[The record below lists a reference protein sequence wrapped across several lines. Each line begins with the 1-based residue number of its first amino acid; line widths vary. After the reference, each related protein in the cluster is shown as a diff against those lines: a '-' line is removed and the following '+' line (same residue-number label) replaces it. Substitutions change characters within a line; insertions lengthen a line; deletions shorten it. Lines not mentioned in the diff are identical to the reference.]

1 MTDKDKEV
9 RVTET
14 SNIMS
19 KPKADTA
26 FRIML
31 IITIVLQL
39 AVALCFCVQ
48 KQGFHYDENY
58 SYYSSNVTYGLNPPD
73 GDWLSGSS
81 ISEEF
86 HITPGRG
93 FNFPLVAQMQSFDV
107 HPPVY
112 YFLLNIICSLSSGI
126 FSKWQ
131 GLILNLIFFV
141 ICELLIIALANK
153 VGNKNRAVTWFS
165 LALFGFSPAIISG
178 ITFIRMYML
187 LTLECMTLILL
198 HMNMLSYVKDTG
210 DTYSGTNSA
219 DESNVGCDKG
229 INLSKKNSLRLHGY
243 IKYLIPIAATVYI
256 GFLTHYYFAVFAF
269 FVAAFTSLFLF
280 FRKSTRKT
288 SYIYALSVIGS
299 LVLAVLSYPSCL
311 RHIFRGYRGT
321 EAMGAFFD
329 MNNLSDRMG
338 LFVGLLDDYVLNR
351 TFYILL
357 LIILLAYV
365 QVRFMNKRVSPN
377 LCFGLSLIT
386 VVGYF
391 AIVMKTALMNYEEA
405 VRYEM
410 PIYGLLIILIV
421 VSLYGLL
428 TDTSYVA
435 EGDSRNRAI
444 PKVICGIILAIT
456 LVMQLKGLYDGK
468 VLFLYPEEKKEIEFA
483 TEHKDDDII
492 YVYDNNNKWKMW
504 DNAHELEQYNR
515 IYCIDM
521 NHEGGIDNRELL
533 ESGHAYAYVMRY
545 DAGEKLINKFIEDN
559 PNINTAV
566 LIEERGFADIYE
578 LR

>member
-1 MTDKDKEV
+1 MTKDINKISV
-9 RVTET
+9 N
-14 SNIMS
+14 SNIES
-19 KPKADTA
+19 KNKADTA
-26 FRIML
+26 FKILL

-58 SYYSSNVTYGLNPPD
+58 SYYSTNVTYGLNPPD
-73 GDWLSGSS
+73 GDWLSGSV
-81 ISEEF
+81 ISKEF
-86 HITPGRG
+86 YITPGTG
-93 FNFPLVAQMQSFDV
+93 FNFPLVAKMQSFDV

-112 YFLLNIICSLSSGI
+112 YFLLNIVCSLSSGI

-141 ICELLIIALANK
+141 ICELLIIALANRI
-153 VGNKNRAVTWFS
+153 GKNTKLITWFS

-187 LTLECMTLILL
+187 LTAECMALILI
-198 HMNMLSYVKDTG
+198 HMNMLSYVKGSG
-210 DTYSGTNSA
+210 DAGEGTISA
-219 DESNVGCDKG
+219 NESNVRSDKG
-229 INLSKKNSLRLHGY
+229 VTLSRADSFRLSGC
-243 IKYLIPIAATVYI
+243 IKYLIPIAVTVYI

-280 FRKSTRKT
+280 FRRSTRKT
-288 SYIYALSVIGS
+288 SYVYALSVIGS
-299 LVLAVLSYPSCL
+299 LVLAVLSYPSSL

-338 LFVGLLDDYVLNR
+338 LFVGLLDDYVLNH

-410 PIYGLLIILIV
+410 PIYGLLIVLIV

-428 TDTSYVA
+428 TDTSYVS
-435 EGDSRNRAI
+435 EDNSRNRAI

-456 LVMQLKGLYDGK
+456 LVMQFKGLYDGK
-468 VLFLYPEEKKEIEFA
+468 VLFLYPEEKSEKEFA
-483 TEHKDDDII
+483 TEHKDDVII

-515 IYCIDM
+515 IYCIEM
-521 NHEGGIDNRELL
+521 NHERGIDNRELL

>member
-1 MTDKDKEV
+1 MTDKAINVREKEN
-9 RVTET
+9 

-26 FRIML
+26 FKIML

-39 AVALCFCVQ
+39 AVALCFCMQ

-73 GDWLSGSS
+73 GDWLSGST
-81 ISEEF
+81 IAEEF
-86 HITPGRG
+86 CITPGMG

-141 ICELLIIALANK
+141 ISELLIIAIANK
-153 VGNKNRAVTWFS
+153 VGNNNKAITWFS

-187 LTLECMTLILL
+187 LTSECMALILI
-198 HMNMLSYVKDTG
+198 HMNMLTD
-210 DTYSGTNSA
+210 
-219 DESNVGCDKG
+219 
-229 INLSKKNSLRLHGY
+229 IKNSSSLSRFV
-243 IKYLIPIAATVYI
+243 KYLIQIAVTVYI

-269 FVAAFTSLFLF
+269 FVAAFTTLYLF
-280 FRKSTRKT
+280 FSKNTRKT
-288 SYIYALSVIGS
+288 SYIYAITVIAGLLS
-299 LVLAVLSYPSCL
+299 AVLSYPASL

-338 LFVGLLDDYVLNR
+338 LFVGLIDDYVLNR

-377 LCFGLSLIT
+377 LCFGLSFIT
-386 VVGYF
+386 AVGYF

-421 VSLYGLL
+421 VSLYSLI
-428 TDTSYVA
+428 TNTSPVT
-435 EGDSRNRAI
+435 EGDSRGGQVQRLLFG
-444 PKVICGIILAIT
+444 VILAIT
-456 LVMQLKGLYDGK
+456 LVMQFKGLYDGK
-468 VLFLYPEEKKEIEFA
+468 VLFLYPEEKNEKEFA
-483 TEHKDDDII
+483 TEHKDDVII
-492 YVYDNNNKWKMW
+492 YVYDNDNKWKMW

-515 IYCIDM
+515 IYCIEM

-533 ESGHAYAYVMRY
+533 EAKHAYAYVMRY
-545 DAGEKLINKFIEDN
+545 DAGKQLIHRFITDN
-559 PNINTAV
+559 PNLHTAV

>member
-1 MTDKDKEV
+1 MTDKAINVREKEN
-9 RVTET
+9 

-26 FRIML
+26 FKIML

-39 AVALCFCVQ
+39 AVALCFCMQ

-73 GDWLSGSS
+73 GDWLSGST
-81 ISEEF
+81 IAEEF
-86 HITPGRG
+86 CITPGKG

-141 ICELLIIALANK
+141 ISELLIIAIANK
-153 VGNKNRAVTWFS
+153 VGNKNKAITWFS

-187 LTLECMTLILL
+187 LTSECMALILI
-198 HMNMLSYVKDTG
+198 HMNMLTD
-210 DTYSGTNSA
+210 
-219 DESNVGCDKG
+219 
-229 INLSKKNSLRLHGY
+229 IKNSSSLSRFV
-243 IKYLIPIAATVYI
+243 KYLIQIAVTVYI

-269 FVAAFTSLFLF
+269 FVAAFTTLYLF
-280 FRKSTRKT
+280 FSKNTRKT
-288 SYIYALSVIGS
+288 SYIYAITVIAGLLS
-299 LVLAVLSYPSCL
+299 AVLSYPASL

-338 LFVGLLDDYVLNR
+338 LFVGLIDDYVLNR

-377 LCFGLSLIT
+377 LCFGLSFIT
-386 VVGYF
+386 AVGYF

-421 VSLYGLL
+421 VSLYSLITNTSPVTEGNSRGGQVQRLLFGL
-428 TDTSYVA
+428 
-435 EGDSRNRAI
+435 
-444 PKVICGIILAIT
+444 ILAIT
-456 LVMQLKGLYDGK
+456 LVMQIKGLYDGK
-468 VLFLYPEEKKEIEFA
+468 VLFLYPEEKNEKEFA
-483 TEHKDDDII
+483 TEHKDDVII
-492 YVYDNNNKWKMW
+492 YVYDNDNKWKMW

-515 IYCIDM
+515 IYCIEM

-533 ESGHAYAYVMRY
+533 EAKHAYAYVMRY
-545 DAGEKLINKFIEDN
+545 DAGKQLIHRFITDN
-559 PNINTAV
+559 PNLHTAV

>member
-1 MTDKDKEV
+1 MTDKAINVREKEN
-9 RVTET
+9 

-19 KPKADTA
+19 KPKADTV
-26 FRIML
+26 FKIML

-39 AVALCFCVQ
+39 AVALCFCMQ

-73 GDWLSGSS
+73 GDWLSGST
-81 ISEEF
+81 IAEEF
-86 HITPGRG
+86 CITPGMG

-141 ICELLIIALANK
+141 ISELLIIAIANK
-153 VGNKNRAVTWFS
+153 VGNKNKAITWFS

-187 LTLECMTLILL
+187 LTSECMALILL
-198 HMNMLSYVKDTG
+198 HMNMLTDIKNRS
-210 DTYSGTNSA
+210 S
-219 DESNVGCDKG
+219 
-229 INLSKKNSLRLHGY
+229 LSRFV
-243 IKYLIPIAATVYI
+243 KYLIQIAVTVYI

-269 FVAAFTSLFLF
+269 FVAAFTTLYLF
-280 FRKSTRKT
+280 FSKNTRKA
-288 SYIYALSVIGS
+288 SYIYAITVIAGLLS
-299 LVLAVLSYPSCL
+299 AVLSYPASL

-338 LFVGLLDDYVLNR
+338 LFVGLIDDYVLNR

-365 QVRFMNKRVSPN
+365 QARFMNKRVSPN
-377 LCFGLSLIT
+377 LCFGLSFIT
-386 VVGYF
+386 AVGYF

-421 VSLYGLL
+421 VSLYSLI
-428 TDTSYVA
+428 TNTSPVP
-435 EGDSRNRAI
+435 EGDSRGGQVQRLLFG
-444 PKVICGIILAIT
+444 VILAIT
-456 LVMQLKGLYDGK
+456 LVMQVKGLYDGK
-468 VLFLYPEEKKEIEFA
+468 VLFLYPEEKNEKEFA
-483 TEHKDDDII
+483 TEHKDDVII
-492 YVYDNNNKWKMW
+492 YVYDNDNKWKMW

-515 IYCIDM
+515 IYCIEM

-533 ESGHAYAYVMRY
+533 EAKHAYAYVMRY
-545 DAGEKLINKFIEDN
+545 DAGKQLIHRFITDN
-559 PNINTAV
+559 PNLHTAV

>member
-1 MTDKDKEV
+1 MTDKAINVKEK
-9 RVTET
+9 EN

-26 FRIML
+26 FKIML

-39 AVALCFCVQ
+39 AVALCFCMQ

-73 GDWLSGSS
+73 GDWLSGST
-81 ISEEF
+81 IAEEF
-86 HITPGRG
+86 CITPGMG

-141 ICELLIIALANK
+141 ISELLIIAIADK
-153 VGNKNRAVTWFS
+153 VGNKNKAITWFS

-187 LTLECMTLILL
+187 LTSECMALILL
-198 HMNMLSYVKDTG
+198 HMNMLTD
-210 DTYSGTNSA
+210 
-219 DESNVGCDKG
+219 
-229 INLSKKNSLRLHGY
+229 IKNSGSLSRFV
-243 IKYLIPIAATVYI
+243 KYLIQIAVTVYI

-269 FVAAFTSLFLF
+269 FVAAFTTLYLF
-280 FRKSTRKT
+280 FSKSTRKI
-288 SYIYALSVIGS
+288 SYIYAITVIAGLLS
-299 LVLAVLSYPSCL
+299 AVLSYPASL

-338 LFVGLLDDYVLNR
+338 LFVGLIDDYVLNR

-377 LCFGLSLIT
+377 LCFGLSFIT
-386 VVGYF
+386 AVGYF

-421 VSLYGLL
+421 VSLYSLITNTSPVTEGNSRGGQVRRLL
-428 TDTSYVA
+428 FGV
-435 EGDSRNRAI
+435 
-444 PKVICGIILAIT
+444 ILAIT
-456 LVMQLKGLYDGK
+456 LVMQVKGLYDGK
-468 VLFLYPEEKKEIEFA
+468 VLFLYPEEKNEKEFA
-483 TEHKDDDII
+483 TEHKDDVII
-492 YVYDNNNKWKMW
+492 YVYDNDNKWKMW

-515 IYCIDM
+515 IYCIEM

-533 ESGHAYAYVMRY
+533 EAKHAYAYVMRY
-545 DAGEKLINKFIEDN
+545 DAGKQLIHRFITDN
-559 PNINTAV
+559 PNLHTAV

>member
-1 MTDKDKEV
+1 MTDKAINVREKEN
-9 RVTET
+9 

-26 FRIML
+26 FKIML

-39 AVALCFCVQ
+39 AVALCFCMQ

-73 GDWLSGSS
+73 GDWLSGST
-81 ISEEF
+81 IAEEF
-86 HITPGRG
+86 CITPGKG

-141 ICELLIIALANK
+141 ISELLIIAIANK
-153 VGNKNRAVTWFS
+153 VGNKNKAITWFS

-187 LTLECMTLILL
+187 LTSECMALILL
-198 HMNMLSYVKDTG
+198 HMNMLTD
-210 DTYSGTNSA
+210 
-219 DESNVGCDKG
+219 
-229 INLSKKNSLRLHGY
+229 IKNSSSLSRFV
-243 IKYLIPIAATVYI
+243 KYLIQIAVTVYI

-269 FVAAFTSLFLF
+269 FVAAFTTLYLF
-280 FRKSTRKT
+280 FSKNTRKT
-288 SYIYALSVIGS
+288 SYIYAITVIAGLLS
-299 LVLAVLSYPSCL
+299 AVLSYPASL

-338 LFVGLLDDYVLNR
+338 LFVGLIDDYVLNR

-377 LCFGLSLIT
+377 LCFGLSFIT
-386 VVGYF
+386 AVGYF

-421 VSLYGLL
+421 VSLYSLI
-428 TDTSYVA
+428 TNTSPVT
-435 EGDSRNRAI
+435 EGDSRGGQVQRLL
-444 PKVICGIILAIT
+444 VGVILAIT
-456 LVMQLKGLYDGK
+456 LVMQVKGLYDGK
-468 VLFLYPEEKKEIEFA
+468 VLFLYPEEKNEKEFA
-483 TEHKDDDII
+483 TEHKDDVII
-492 YVYDNNNKWKMW
+492 YVYDNDNKWKMW

-515 IYCIDM
+515 IYCIEM

-533 ESGHAYAYVMRY
+533 EAKHAYAYVMRY
-545 DAGEKLINKFIEDN
+545 DAGKQLIHRFITDN
-559 PNINTAV
+559 PNLHTAV

>member
-1 MTDKDKEV
+1 MTDKAINVREKEN
-9 RVTET
+9 

-26 FRIML
+26 FIIML

-39 AVALCFCVQ
+39 AVALCFCMQ

-73 GDWLSGSS
+73 GDWLSGST
-81 ISEEF
+81 IAEEF
-86 HITPGRG
+86 CITPGMG

-141 ICELLIIALANK
+141 ISELLIIAIANK
-153 VGNKNRAVTWFS
+153 VGNNNKAITWFS

-187 LTLECMTLILL
+187 LTTECMALILL
-198 HMNMLSYVKDTG
+198 HMNMLTD
-210 DTYSGTNSA
+210 
-219 DESNVGCDKG
+219 
-229 INLSKKNSLRLHGY
+229 IKNSSSLSRFA
-243 IKYLIPIAATVYI
+243 KYLVQIAVTVYI

-269 FVAAFTSLFLF
+269 FVAAFTTLYLF
-280 FRKSTRKT
+280 FSKNTRKT
-288 SYIYALSVIGS
+288 SYIYAITVIAGLLS
-299 LVLAVLSYPSCL
+299 AVLSYPASL

-338 LFVGLLDDYVLNR
+338 LFVGLIDDYVLNR

-377 LCFGLSLIT
+377 LCFGLSFIT
-386 VVGYF
+386 AVGYF

-421 VSLYGLL
+421 VSLYSLI
-428 TDTSYVA
+428 TNTSPVT
-435 EGDSRNRAI
+435 EGDSRGGQVQRLL
-444 PKVICGIILAIT
+444 VGVILAIT
-456 LVMQLKGLYDGK
+456 LVMQIKGLYDGK
-468 VLFLYPEEKKEIEFA
+468 VLFLYPEEKNEKEFA
-483 TEHKDDDII
+483 TEHKDDVII
-492 YVYDNNNKWKMW
+492 YVYDNDNKWKMW

-515 IYCIDM
+515 IYCIEM
-521 NHEGGIDNRELL
+521 NNEGGIDNRELL
-533 ESGHAYAYVMRY
+533 EAKHAYAYVMRY
-545 DAGEKLINKFIEDN
+545 DAGKQLIHRFITDN
-559 PNINTAV
+559 PNLHTAV

>member
-1 MTDKDKEV
+1 MTDKAINVREKEN
-9 RVTET
+9 

-26 FRIML
+26 FKIML

-39 AVALCFCVQ
+39 AVALCFCMQ

-73 GDWLSGSS
+73 GDWLSGST
-81 ISEEF
+81 IAEEF
-86 HITPGRG
+86 CITPGKG
-93 FNFPLVAQMQSFDV
+93 FNFPLVAKMQSFDV

-141 ICELLIIALANK
+141 ISELLIIAIANK
-153 VGNKNRAVTWFS
+153 VGNNNKAITWFS

-187 LTLECMTLILL
+187 LTSECMALILL
-198 HMNMLSYVKDTG
+198 HMNMLTD
-210 DTYSGTNSA
+210 
-219 DESNVGCDKG
+219 
-229 INLSKKNSLRLHGY
+229 IKNSSSLSRFV
-243 IKYLIPIAATVYI
+243 KYFIQIAVTVYI

-269 FVAAFTSLFLF
+269 FVAAFTTLYLF
-280 FRKSTRKT
+280 FSKSTRKT
-288 SYIYALSVIGS
+288 SYIYAITVIAGLLS
-299 LVLAVLSYPSCL
+299 AVLSYPASL

-338 LFVGLLDDYVLNR
+338 LFVGLIDDYVLNR

-377 LCFGLSLIT
+377 LCFGLSFIT
-386 VVGYF
+386 AVGYF

-421 VSLYGLL
+421 VSLYSLI
-428 TDTSYVA
+428 TNTSPVT
-435 EGDSRNRAI
+435 EGDSRGGQVQRLL
-444 PKVICGIILAIT
+444 CGVILAIT
-456 LVMQLKGLYDGK
+456 LVMQVKGLYDGK
-468 VLFLYPEEKKEIEFA
+468 VLFLYPEEKSEKEFA
-483 TEHKDDDII
+483 TEHKDDVII
-492 YVYDNNNKWKMW
+492 YVYDNDNKWKMW

-515 IYCIDM
+515 IYCIEM

-533 ESGHAYAYVMRY
+533 EAKHAYAYVMRY
-545 DAGEKLINKFIEDN
+545 DAGKQLIHRFITDN
-559 PNINTAV
+559 PNLHTAV

>member
-1 MTDKDKEV
+1 MTDKAINVREKEN
-9 RVTET
+9 

-26 FRIML
+26 FKIML

-39 AVALCFCVQ
+39 AVALCFCMQ

-73 GDWLSGSS
+73 GDWLSGST
-81 ISEEF
+81 ITEEF
-86 HITPGRG
+86 CITPGMG

-141 ICELLIIALANK
+141 ISELLIIAIANK
-153 VGNKNRAVTWFS
+153 VGNKNKAITWFS

-187 LTLECMTLILL
+187 LTSECMALILL
-198 HMNMLSYVKDTG
+198 HMNMLTD
-210 DTYSGTNSA
+210 
-219 DESNVGCDKG
+219 
-229 INLSKKNSLRLHGY
+229 IKNSGSLSRFA
-243 IKYLIPIAATVYI
+243 KYLIQIAVTVYI

-269 FVAAFTSLFLF
+269 FVAAFTTLYLF
-280 FRKSTRKT
+280 FSKNTRKT
-288 SYIYALSVIGS
+288 SYIYAITVIAGLLS
-299 LVLAVLSYPSCL
+299 AVLSYPASL

-338 LFVGLLDDYVLNR
+338 LFVGLIDDYVLNR

-377 LCFGLSLIT
+377 LCFGLSFIT
-386 VVGYF
+386 AVGYF

-421 VSLYGLL
+421 VSLYNLI
-428 TDTSYVA
+428 TNTSPVT
-435 EGDSRNRAI
+435 EGDSRGGQVQRLLFG
-444 PKVICGIILAIT
+444 VILAIT
-456 LVMQLKGLYDGK
+456 LVMQVKGLYDGK
-468 VLFLYPEEKKEIEFA
+468 VLFLYPEEKSEKEFA
-483 TEHKDDDII
+483 TEHKDDVII
-492 YVYDNNNKWKMW
+492 YVYDNDNKWKMW

-515 IYCIDM
+515 IYCIEM

-533 ESGHAYAYVMRY
+533 EAKHAYAYVMRY
-545 DAGEKLINKFIEDN
+545 DAGKQLIHRFITDN
-559 PNINTAV
+559 PNLHTAV

>member
-1 MTDKDKEV
+1 MTKTINVREKEN
-9 RVTET
+9 

-26 FRIML
+26 FKIML

-39 AVALCFCVQ
+39 AVALCFCMQ

-73 GDWLSGSS
+73 GDWLSGST
-81 ISEEF
+81 ITEEF
-86 HITPGRG
+86 CITPGMG

-141 ICELLIIALANK
+141 ISELLIIAIANK
-153 VGNKNRAVTWFS
+153 VGNKNKAITWFS

-187 LTLECMTLILL
+187 LTSECMALILL
-198 HMNMLSYVKDTG
+198 HMNMLTD
-210 DTYSGTNSA
+210 
-219 DESNVGCDKG
+219 
-229 INLSKKNSLRLHGY
+229 IKNSSSLSRFV
-243 IKYLIPIAATVYI
+243 KYLIQIAVTVYI

-269 FVAAFTSLFLF
+269 FVAAFTTLYLF
-280 FRKSTRKT
+280 FSKNTRKT
-288 SYIYALSVIGS
+288 SYIYAITVIAGLLS
-299 LVLAVLSYPSCL
+299 AVLSYPASL

-338 LFVGLLDDYVLNR
+338 LFVGLIDDYVLNR

-377 LCFGLSLIT
+377 LCFGLSFIT
-386 VVGYF
+386 AVGYF

-421 VSLYGLL
+421 VSLYSLIIN
-428 TDTSYVA
+428 TSPVT
-435 EGDSRNRAI
+435 EGDSRGGQVRRLLFG
-444 PKVICGIILAIT
+444 VILAIT
-456 LVMQLKGLYDGK
+456 LVMQIKGLYDGK
-468 VLFLYPEEKKEIEFA
+468 VLFLYPEEKNEKEFA
-483 TEHKDDDII
+483 TEHKDDVII
-492 YVYDNNNKWKMW
+492 YVYDNDNKWKMW

-515 IYCIDM
+515 IYCIEM

-533 ESGHAYAYVMRY
+533 EAKHAYAYVMRY
-545 DAGEKLINKFIEDN
+545 DAGKQLIHRFITDN
-559 PNINTAV
+559 PNLHTAV

>member
-1 MTDKDKEV
+1 MTDKAINVKEK
-9 RVTET
+9 EN

-26 FRIML
+26 FKIML

-39 AVALCFCVQ
+39 AVALCFCMQ

-73 GDWLSGSS
+73 GDWLSGST
-81 ISEEF
+81 IAEEF
-86 HITPGRG
+86 CITPGMG

-131 GLILNLIFFV
+131 GLSLNLIFFV
-141 ICELLIIALANK
+141 ISEHLIIAIANK
-153 VGNKNRAVTWFS
+153 VGNKNKAITWFS

-187 LTLECMTLILL
+187 LTSECMALILL
-198 HMNMLSYVKDTG
+198 HMNMLTD
-210 DTYSGTNSA
+210 
-219 DESNVGCDKG
+219 
-229 INLSKKNSLRLHGY
+229 IKNSSSLSRFV
-243 IKYLIPIAATVYI
+243 KYLIQIAVTVYI

-269 FVAAFTSLFLF
+269 FVAAFTTLYLF
-280 FRKSTRKT
+280 FSKNTRKT
-288 SYIYALSVIGS
+288 SYIYAITVIAGLLS
-299 LVLAVLSYPSCL
+299 AVLSYPASL

-338 LFVGLLDDYVLNR
+338 LFVGLIDDYVLNR

-365 QVRFMNKRVSPN
+365 QARFMNKRVSPN
-377 LCFGLSLIT
+377 LCFGLSFIT
-386 VVGYF
+386 AVGYF

-421 VSLYGLL
+421 VSLYSLIINPSPV
-428 TDTSYVA
+428 T
-435 EGDSRNRAI
+435 EGDSRGGQFQRLL
-444 PKVICGIILAIT
+444 VGVILAIT
-456 LVMQLKGLYDGK
+456 LVMQFKGLYDGK
-468 VLFLYPEEKKEIEFA
+468 VLFLYPEEKSEKEFA
-483 TEHKDDDII
+483 TEHKDDVII
-492 YVYDNNNKWKMW
+492 YVYDNDNKWKMW

-515 IYCIDM
+515 IYCIEM

-533 ESGHAYAYVMRY
+533 EAKHAYAYVMRY
-545 DAGEKLINKFIEDN
+545 DAGKQLIHRFITDN
-559 PNINTAV
+559 PNLHTAV

>member
-1 MTDKDKEV
+1 MTDKAINVREKEN
-9 RVTET
+9 

-26 FRIML
+26 FKIML

-39 AVALCFCVQ
+39 AVALCFCMQ

-73 GDWLSGSS
+73 GDWLSGST
-81 ISEEF
+81 IAEEF
-86 HITPGRG
+86 CITPGMG

-131 GLILNLIFFV
+131 GLSLNLIFFV
-141 ICELLIIALANK
+141 ISELLIIAIANK
-153 VGNKNRAVTWFS
+153 VGNKNKAITWFS

-187 LTLECMTLILL
+187 LTSECMALILL
-198 HMNMLSYVKDTG
+198 HMNMLTD
-210 DTYSGTNSA
+210 
-219 DESNVGCDKG
+219 
-229 INLSKKNSLRLHGY
+229 IKNRSSLYRFV
-243 IKYLIPIAATVYI
+243 KYLIQIAVTVYI

-269 FVAAFTSLFLF
+269 FVAAFTTLYLF
-280 FRKSTRKT
+280 FSKNTRKT
-288 SYIYALSVIGS
+288 SYIYAITVIAGLLS
-299 LVLAVLSYPSCL
+299 AVLSYPASL

-338 LFVGLLDDYVLNR
+338 LFVGLIDDYVLNR

-377 LCFGLSLIT
+377 LCFGLSFIT
-386 VVGYF
+386 AVGYF

-421 VSLYGLL
+421 VSLYSLI
-428 TDTSYVA
+428 TNTSPVT
-435 EGDSRNRAI
+435 EGDSRGGQVQRLLFG
-444 PKVICGIILAIT
+444 VILAIT
-456 LVMQLKGLYDGK
+456 LVMQVKGLYDGK
-468 VLFLYPEEKKEIEFA
+468 VLFLYPEEKNEKEFA
-483 TEHKDDDII
+483 TEHKDDVII
-492 YVYDNNNKWKMW
+492 YVYDNDNKWKMW

-515 IYCIDM
+515 IYCIEM

-533 ESGHAYAYVMRY
+533 EAKHAYAYVMRY
-545 DAGEKLINKFIEDN
+545 DAGKQLIHRFITDN
-559 PNINTAV
+559 PNLHTAV

>member
-1 MTDKDKEV
+1 MTDKAINVREKEN
-9 RVTET
+9 

-26 FRIML
+26 FKIML

-39 AVALCFCVQ
+39 AVALCFCMQ

-73 GDWLSGSS
+73 GDWLSGST
-81 ISEEF
+81 IAEEF
-86 HITPGRG
+86 CITPGMG

-141 ICELLIIALANK
+141 ISELLIIAIANK
-153 VGNKNRAVTWFS
+153 VGNKNKAITWFS

-187 LTLECMTLILL
+187 LTSECMALILL
-198 HMNMLSYVKDTG
+198 HMNMLTD
-210 DTYSGTNSA
+210 
-219 DESNVGCDKG
+219 
-229 INLSKKNSLRLHGY
+229 IKNSSSLSRFV
-243 IKYLIPIAATVYI
+243 KYLIQIAVTVYI

-269 FVAAFTSLFLF
+269 FVAAFTTLYLF
-280 FRKSTRKT
+280 FSKNTRKT
-288 SYIYALSVIGS
+288 SYIYAITVIAGLLS
-299 LVLAVLSYPSCL
+299 AVLSYPASL

-338 LFVGLLDDYVLNR
+338 LFVGLIDDYVLNR

-377 LCFGLSLIT
+377 LCFGLSFIT
-386 VVGYF
+386 AVGYF

-421 VSLYGLL
+421 VSLYSLI
-428 TDTSYVA
+428 TNTSPA
-435 EGDSRNRAI
+435 TEGDSRGGQVQRLLFG
-444 PKVICGIILAIT
+444 VILAIT
-456 LVMQLKGLYDGK
+456 LVMQVKGLYDGK
-468 VLFLYPEEKKEIEFA
+468 VLFLYPEEKNEKEFA
-483 TEHKDDDII
+483 TEHKDDVII
-492 YVYDNNNKWKMW
+492 YVYDNDNKWKMW

-515 IYCIDM
+515 IYCIEM

-533 ESGHAYAYVMRY
+533 EAKHAYAYVMRY
-545 DAGEKLINKFIEDN
+545 DAGKQLIHRFITDN
-559 PNINTAV
+559 PNLHTAV

>member
-1 MTDKDKEV
+1 MTKAINVREKEN
-9 RVTET
+9 

-26 FRIML
+26 FKIML

-39 AVALCFCVQ
+39 AVALCFCMQ

-73 GDWLSGSS
+73 GDWLSGST
-81 ISEEF
+81 IAEEF
-86 HITPGRG
+86 CITPGMG

-141 ICELLIIALANK
+141 ISELLIIAIANK
-153 VGNKNRAVTWFS
+153 VGNKNKAITWFS

-187 LTLECMTLILL
+187 LTSECMALILL
-198 HMNMLSYVKDTG
+198 HMNMLTDIKNRS
-210 DTYSGTNSA
+210 S
-219 DESNVGCDKG
+219 
-229 INLSKKNSLRLHGY
+229 LSRFV
-243 IKYLIPIAATVYI
+243 KYLIQIAVTVYI

-269 FVAAFTSLFLF
+269 FVAAFTTLYLF
-280 FRKSTRKT
+280 FSKNTRKT
-288 SYIYALSVIGS
+288 SYIYAITVIGS
-299 LVLAVLSYPSCL
+299 LLSAVLSYPASL

-338 LFVGLLDDYVLNR
+338 LFVGLIDDYVLNR

-377 LCFGLSLIT
+377 LCFGLSFIT
-386 VVGYF
+386 AVGYF

-421 VSLYGLL
+421 VSLYSLIINTSPVTEGNSRGGQVQRLL
-428 TDTSYVA
+428 FGV
-435 EGDSRNRAI
+435 
-444 PKVICGIILAIT
+444 ILAIT
-456 LVMQLKGLYDGK
+456 LVMQVKGLYDGK
-468 VLFLYPEEKKEIEFA
+468 VLFLYPEEKSEKEFA
-483 TEHKDDDII
+483 TEHKDDVII
-492 YVYDNNNKWKMW
+492 YVYDNDNKWKMW

-515 IYCIDM
+515 IYCIEM

-533 ESGHAYAYVMRY
+533 EAKHAYAYVMRY
-545 DAGEKLINKFIEDN
+545 DAGKQLIHRFITDN
-559 PNINTAV
+559 PNLHTAV

>member
-1 MTDKDKEV
+1 MTDKAINVREKEN
-9 RVTET
+9 

-26 FRIML
+26 FIIML

-39 AVALCFCVQ
+39 AVALCFCMQ

-73 GDWLSGSS
+73 GDWLSGST
-81 ISEEF
+81 IAEEF
-86 HITPGRG
+86 CITPGMG

-141 ICELLIIALANK
+141 ISELLIIAIANK
-153 VGNKNRAVTWFS
+153 VGNNNKAITWFS

-187 LTLECMTLILL
+187 LTSECMALILL
-198 HMNMLSYVKDTG
+198 HMNMLTD
-210 DTYSGTNSA
+210 
-219 DESNVGCDKG
+219 
-229 INLSKKNSLRLHGY
+229 IKNSSSLSRFV
-243 IKYLIPIAATVYI
+243 KYLIQIAVTVYI

-269 FVAAFTSLFLF
+269 FVAAFTTLYLF
-280 FRKSTRKT
+280 FSKSTRKT
-288 SYIYALSVIGS
+288 SYIYAITVIAGLLS
-299 LVLAVLSYPSCL
+299 AVLSYPASL

-338 LFVGLLDDYVLNR
+338 LFVGLIDDYVLNR

-377 LCFGLSLIT
+377 LCFGLSFIT
-386 VVGYF
+386 AVGYF

-421 VSLYGLL
+421 VSLYSLI
-428 TDTSYVA
+428 TNTSPVT
-435 EGDSRNRAI
+435 EGDSRGGQVQRLL
-444 PKVICGIILAIT
+444 CGVILAIT
-456 LVMQLKGLYDGK
+456 LVMQVKGLYDGK
-468 VLFLYPEEKKEIEFA
+468 VLFLYPEEKSEKEFA
-483 TEHKDDDII
+483 TEHKDDVII
-492 YVYDNNNKWKMW
+492 YVYDNDNKWKMW

-515 IYCIDM
+515 IYCIEM

-533 ESGHAYAYVMRY
+533 EAKHAYAYVMRY
-545 DAGEKLINKFIEDN
+545 DAGKQLIHRFITDN
-559 PNINTAV
+559 PNLHTAV

>member
-1 MTDKDKEV
+1 MTDKAINVREKEN
-9 RVTET
+9 

-26 FRIML
+26 FKIML

-39 AVALCFCVQ
+39 AVALCFCMQ

-73 GDWLSGSS
+73 GDWLSGST
-81 ISEEF
+81 IAEEF
-86 HITPGRG
+86 CITPGMG

-141 ICELLIIALANK
+141 ISELLIIAIANK
-153 VGNKNRAVTWFS
+153 VGNKNKAITWFS

-187 LTLECMTLILL
+187 LTSECMALILL
-198 HMNMLSYVKDTG
+198 HMNMLTD
-210 DTYSGTNSA
+210 
-219 DESNVGCDKG
+219 
-229 INLSKKNSLRLHGY
+229 IKNSSSLSRFV
-243 IKYLIPIAATVYI
+243 KYLIQIAVTVYI

-269 FVAAFTSLFLF
+269 FVAAFTTLYLF
-280 FRKSTRKT
+280 FSKNTRKT
-288 SYIYALSVIGS
+288 SYIYAITVIAGLLS
-299 LVLAVLSYPSCL
+299 AVLSYPASL

-338 LFVGLLDDYVLNR
+338 LFVGLIDDYVLNR

-365 QVRFMNKRVSPN
+365 QARFMNKRVSPN
-377 LCFGLSLIT
+377 LCFGLSFIT
-386 VVGYF
+386 AVGYF

-421 VSLYGLL
+421 VSLYSLI
-428 TDTSYVA
+428 TNTSPVT
-435 EGDSRNRAI
+435 EGDSRGGQVQRLL
-444 PKVICGIILAIT
+444 VGVILAIT
-456 LVMQLKGLYDGK
+456 LVMQVKGLYDGK
-468 VLFLYPEEKKEIEFA
+468 VLFLYPEEKNEKEFA
-483 TEHKDDDII
+483 TEHKDDVII
-492 YVYDNNNKWKMW
+492 YVYDNDNKWKMW

-515 IYCIDM
+515 IYCIEM

-533 ESGHAYAYVMRY
+533 EAKHAYAYVMRY
-545 DAGEKLINKFIEDN
+545 DAGKQLIHRFITDN
-559 PNINTAV
+559 PNLHTAV

>member
-1 MTDKDKEV
+1 MTDKAINVKEK
-9 RVTET
+9 EN

-26 FRIML
+26 FKIML

-39 AVALCFCVQ
+39 AVALCFCMQ

-73 GDWLSGSS
+73 GDWLSGST
-81 ISEEF
+81 IAEEF
-86 HITPGRG
+86 CITPGKG

-141 ICELLIIALANK
+141 TSELLIIAIANK
-153 VGNKNRAVTWFS
+153 VGNKNKAITWFS

-187 LTLECMTLILL
+187 LTSECMALILL
-198 HMNMLSYVKDTG
+198 HMNMLTD
-210 DTYSGTNSA
+210 
-219 DESNVGCDKG
+219 
-229 INLSKKNSLRLHGY
+229 IKNSSSLSRFV
-243 IKYLIPIAATVYI
+243 KYLIQIAVTVYI

-269 FVAAFTSLFLF
+269 FVAAFTTLYLF
-280 FRKSTRKT
+280 FSKNTRKT
-288 SYIYALSVIGS
+288 SYIYAITVIGS
-299 LVLAVLSYPSCL
+299 LLSAVLSYPASL

-338 LFVGLLDDYVLNR
+338 LFVGLIDDYVLNR

-377 LCFGLSLIT
+377 LCFGLSFIT
-386 VVGYF
+386 AVGYF

-421 VSLYGLL
+421 VSLYSLIINTSPVTEGNSRGGQVQRLL
-428 TDTSYVA
+428 FGV
-435 EGDSRNRAI
+435 
-444 PKVICGIILAIT
+444 ILAIT

-468 VLFLYPEEKKEIEFA
+468 VLFLYPEEKNEKEFA
-483 TEHKDDDII
+483 TEHKDDVII
-492 YVYDNNNKWKMW
+492 YVYDNDNKWKMW

-515 IYCIDM
+515 IYCIEM

-533 ESGHAYAYVMRY
+533 EAKHAYAYVMRY
-545 DAGEKLINKFIEDN
+545 DAGKQLIHRFITDN
-559 PNINTAV
+559 PNLHTAV

>member
-1 MTDKDKEV
+1 MTDKAINVREKEN
-9 RVTET
+9 

-26 FRIML
+26 FKIML

-39 AVALCFCVQ
+39 AVALCFCMQ

-73 GDWLSGSS
+73 GDWLSGST
-81 ISEEF
+81 IKEEF
-86 HITPGRG
+86 CITPGMG

-141 ICELLIIALANK
+141 ISELLIIAIANK
-153 VGNKNRAVTWFS
+153 VGNKNKAITWFS

-187 LTLECMTLILL
+187 LTSECMALILL
-198 HMNMLSYVKDTG
+198 HMNMLTDIKN
-210 DTYSGTNSA
+210 NS
-219 DESNVGCDKG
+219 S
-229 INLSKKNSLRLHGY
+229 LSRFV
-243 IKYLIPIAATVYI
+243 KYLIQIAVTVYI

-269 FVAAFTSLFLF
+269 FVAAFTTLYLF
-280 FRKSTRKT
+280 FSKSTRKI
-288 SYIYALSVIGS
+288 SYIYAITVIAGLLS
-299 LVLAVLSYPSCL
+299 AVLSYPASL

-338 LFVGLLDDYVLNR
+338 LFVGLIDDYVLNR

-377 LCFGLSLIT
+377 LCFGLSFIT
-386 VVGYF
+386 AVGYF

-421 VSLYGLL
+421 VSLYSLITNTSPVTEGNSRGGQVRRLL
-428 TDTSYVA
+428 FGV
-435 EGDSRNRAI
+435 
-444 PKVICGIILAIT
+444 ILAIT
-456 LVMQLKGLYDGK
+456 LVMQVKGLYDGK
-468 VLFLYPEEKKEIEFA
+468 VLFLYPEEKNEKEFA
-483 TEHKDDDII
+483 TEHKDDVII
-492 YVYDNNNKWKMW
+492 YVYDNDNKWKMW

-515 IYCIDM
+515 IYCIEM

-533 ESGHAYAYVMRY
+533 EAKHAYAYVMRY
-545 DAGEKLINKFIEDN
+545 DAGKQLIHRFITDN
-559 PNINTAV
+559 PNLHTAV

>member
-39 AVALCFCVQ
+39 AVALCFCMQ

-73 GDWLSGSS
+73 GDWLSGST
-81 ISEEF
+81 IAEEF
-86 HITPGRG
+86 CITPGKG

-141 ICELLIIALANK
+141 ISELLIIAIANK

-187 LTLECMTLILL
+187 LTLECMTLILV

-219 DESNVGCDKG
+219 DESNVG

-243 IKYLIPIAATVYI
+243 IKYLLPIAATVYI

-269 FVAAFTSLFLF
+269 FVAAFTSLYLF

-299 LVLAVLSYPSCL
+299 LVLAVLSYPASL

-338 LFVGLLDDYVLNR
+338 LFVGLIDDYVLNR

-377 LCFGLSLIT
+377 LCFGLSFIT
-386 VVGYF
+386 AVGYF

-421 VSLYGLL
+421 VSLYSLITNTL
-428 TDTSYVA
+428 PVT
-435 EGDSRNRAI
+435 EGDSRGGQVQRLLFG
-444 PKVICGIILAIT
+444 VILAIT
-456 LVMQLKGLYDGK
+456 LVMQVKGLYDGK
-468 VLFLYPEEKKEIEFA
+468 VLFLYPEEKNEKEFA
-483 TEHKDDDII
+483 TEHKDDVII
-492 YVYDNNNKWKMW
+492 YVYDNDNKWKMW

-515 IYCIDM
+515 IYCIEM

-533 ESGHAYAYVMRY
+533 EAKHAYAYVMRY
-545 DAGEKLINKFIEDN
+545 DAGKQLIHRFITDN
-559 PNINTAV
+559 PNLHTAV

>member
-1 MTDKDKEV
+1 MTDKAINVREKEN
-9 RVTET
+9 

-26 FRIML
+26 FKIML

-39 AVALCFCVQ
+39 AVALCFCMQ

-73 GDWLSGSS
+73 GDWLSGST
-81 ISEEF
+81 ITEEF
-86 HITPGRG
+86 CITPGKG

-141 ICELLIIALANK
+141 ISELLIIAIANK
-153 VGNKNRAVTWFS
+153 VGNKNKAITWFS

-187 LTLECMTLILL
+187 LTSECMALILL
-198 HMNMLSYVKDTG
+198 HMNMLTD
-210 DTYSGTNSA
+210 
-219 DESNVGCDKG
+219 
-229 INLSKKNSLRLHGY
+229 IKNSGSLSRFV
-243 IKYLIPIAATVYI
+243 KYLIQIAVTVYI

-269 FVAAFTSLFLF
+269 FVAAFTTLYLF
-280 FRKSTRKT
+280 FSKNTRKT
-288 SYIYALSVIGS
+288 SYIYAITVIAGLLS
-299 LVLAVLSYPSCL
+299 AVLSYPASL

-338 LFVGLLDDYVLNR
+338 LFVGLIDDYVLNR

-377 LCFGLSLIT
+377 LCFGLSFIT
-386 VVGYF
+386 AVGYF
-391 AIVMKTALMNYEEA
+391 TIVMKTALMNYEEA

-421 VSLYGLL
+421 ASLYSLIINPSPV
-428 TDTSYVA
+428 T
-435 EGDSRNRAI
+435 EGDSRGGQVQRLLFG
-444 PKVICGIILAIT
+444 VILAIT
-456 LVMQLKGLYDGK
+456 LVMQVKGLYDGK
-468 VLFLYPEEKKEIEFA
+468 VLFLYPEEKNEKEFA
-483 TEHKDDDII
+483 TEHKDDVII
-492 YVYDNNNKWKMW
+492 YVYDNDNKWKMW

-515 IYCIDM
+515 IYCIEM

-533 ESGHAYAYVMRY
+533 EAKHAYAYVMRY
-545 DAGEKLINKFIEDN
+545 DAGKQLIHRFITDN
-559 PNINTAV
+559 PNLHTAV

>member
-1 MTDKDKEV
+1 MTDKAINVREKEN
-9 RVTET
+9 

-26 FRIML
+26 FKIML

-39 AVALCFCVQ
+39 AVALCFCMQ

-73 GDWLSGSS
+73 GDWLSGST
-81 ISEEF
+81 IAEEF
-86 HITPGRG
+86 CITPGKG

-141 ICELLIIALANK
+141 ISELLIIAIANK
-153 VGNKNRAVTWFS
+153 VGNKNKAITWFS

-187 LTLECMTLILL
+187 LTSECMALILL
-198 HMNMLSYVKDTG
+198 HMNMLTD
-210 DTYSGTNSA
+210 
-219 DESNVGCDKG
+219 
-229 INLSKKNSLRLHGY
+229 IKNSSSLSRFV
-243 IKYLIPIAATVYI
+243 KYLIQIAVTVYI

-269 FVAAFTSLFLF
+269 FVAAFTTLYLF
-280 FRKSTRKT
+280 FSKNTRKT
-288 SYIYALSVIGS
+288 SYIYAITVIAGLLS
-299 LVLAVLSYPSCL
+299 AVLSYPASL

-338 LFVGLLDDYVLNR
+338 LFVGLIDDYVLNR

-377 LCFGLSLIT
+377 LCFGLSFIT
-386 VVGYF
+386 AVGYF

-421 VSLYGLL
+421 VSLYSLI
-428 TDTSYVA
+428 TNTSPVT
-435 EGDSRNRAI
+435 EGDSRGGQVQRLL
-444 PKVICGIILAIT
+444 VGVILAIT

-468 VLFLYPEEKKEIEFA
+468 VLFLYPEEKNEKEFA
-483 TEHKDDDII
+483 TEHKDDVII
-492 YVYDNNNKWKMW
+492 YVYDNDNKWKMW

-515 IYCIDM
+515 IYCIEM
-521 NHEGGIDNRELL
+521 NNEGGIDNRELL
-533 ESGHAYAYVMRY
+533 EAKHAYAYVMRY
-545 DAGEKLINKFIEDN
+545 DAGKQLIHRFITDN
-559 PNINTAV
+559 PNLHTAV

>member
-1 MTDKDKEV
+1 MTNKAINVREKEN
-9 RVTET
+9 

-26 FRIML
+26 FIIML

-39 AVALCFCVQ
+39 AVALCFCMQ

-73 GDWLSGSS
+73 GDWLSGST
-81 ISEEF
+81 IAEEF
-86 HITPGRG
+86 CITPGMG

-131 GLILNLIFFV
+131 GLSLNLIFFV
-141 ICELLIIALANK
+141 ISELLIIAIANK
-153 VGNKNRAVTWFS
+153 VGNKNKAITWFS

-187 LTLECMTLILL
+187 LTSECMALILL
-198 HMNMLSYVKDTG
+198 HMNMLTD
-210 DTYSGTNSA
+210 
-219 DESNVGCDKG
+219 
-229 INLSKKNSLRLHGY
+229 IKNSSSLSRFV
-243 IKYLIPIAATVYI
+243 KYLIQIAVTVYI

-269 FVAAFTSLFLF
+269 FVAAFTTLYLF
-280 FRKSTRKT
+280 FSKSTRKT
-288 SYIYALSVIGS
+288 SYIYAITVIAGLLS
-299 LVLAVLSYPSCL
+299 AVLSYPASL

-329 MNNLSDRMG
+329 MNNLSDSMG
-338 LFVGLLDDYVLNR
+338 LFVGLIDDYVLNR

-377 LCFGLSLIT
+377 LCFGLSFIT
-386 VVGYF
+386 AVGYF

-421 VSLYGLL
+421 VSLYSLI
-428 TDTSYVA
+428 TNTSPVT
-435 EGDSRNRAI
+435 EGDSRGGQVQRLLFG
-444 PKVICGIILAIT
+444 VILAIT
-456 LVMQLKGLYDGK
+456 LVMQFKGLYDGK
-468 VLFLYPEEKKEIEFA
+468 VLFLYPEEKNEKEFA
-483 TEHKDDDII
+483 TEHKDDVII
-492 YVYDNNNKWKMW
+492 YVYDNDNKWKMW

-515 IYCIDM
+515 IYCIEM

-533 ESGHAYAYVMRY
+533 EAKHAYAYVMRY
-545 DAGEKLINKFIEDN
+545 DAGKQLIHRFITDN
-559 PNINTAV
+559 PNLHTAV

>member
-1 MTDKDKEV
+1 MTDKAINVREKEN
-9 RVTET
+9 

-26 FRIML
+26 FKIML

-39 AVALCFCVQ
+39 AVALCFCMQ

-73 GDWLSGSS
+73 GDWLSGST
-81 ISEEF
+81 IAEEF
-86 HITPGRG
+86 CITPGMG

-141 ICELLIIALANK
+141 ISELLIIAIANK
-153 VGNKNRAVTWFS
+153 VGNKNKAITWFS

-187 LTLECMTLILL
+187 LTSECMALILL
-198 HMNMLSYVKDTG
+198 HMNMLTDIKN
-210 DTYSGTNSA
+210 NS
-219 DESNVGCDKG
+219 S
-229 INLSKKNSLRLHGY
+229 LSRFV
-243 IKYLIPIAATVYI
+243 KYLIQIAVTVYI

-269 FVAAFTSLFLF
+269 FVAAFTTLYLF
-280 FRKSTRKT
+280 FSKNTRKT
-288 SYIYALSVIGS
+288 SYIYAITVIAGLLS
-299 LVLAVLSYPSCL
+299 AVLSYPASL

-338 LFVGLLDDYVLNR
+338 LFVGLLDDYVLNH

-365 QVRFMNKRVSPN
+365 QVRFMNKTVSPN

-410 PIYGLLIILIV
+410 PIYGLLIVLIV

-428 TDTSYVA
+428 TDTSYVS
-435 EGDSRNRAI
+435 EDNSRNRAI

-515 IYCIDM
+515 IYCIEM
-521 NHEGGIDNRELL
+521 NHERGIDNRELL

-566 LIEERGFADIYE
+566 LIEERGVADIYE

>member
-1 MTDKDKEV
+1 MTDKAINVREKEN
-9 RVTET
+9 

-26 FRIML
+26 FKIML

-39 AVALCFCVQ
+39 AVALCFCMQ

-73 GDWLSGSS
+73 GDWLSGST
-81 ISEEF
+81 IAEEF
-86 HITPGRG
+86 CITPGMG

-141 ICELLIIALANK
+141 ISELLIIAIANK
-153 VGNKNRAVTWFS
+153 VGNKNKAITWFS

-187 LTLECMTLILL
+187 LTSECMALILL
-198 HMNMLSYVKDTG
+198 HMNMLTD
-210 DTYSGTNSA
+210 
-219 DESNVGCDKG
+219 
-229 INLSKKNSLRLHGY
+229 IKNSGSLSRFV
-243 IKYLIPIAATVYI
+243 KYLIQIAVTVYI

-269 FVAAFTSLFLF
+269 FVAAFTTLYLF
-280 FRKSTRKT
+280 FSKSTRKT
-288 SYIYALSVIGS
+288 SYIYAITVIAGLLS
-299 LVLAVLSYPSCL
+299 AVLSYPASL

-338 LFVGLLDDYVLNR
+338 LFVGLIDDYVLNR

-377 LCFGLSLIT
+377 LCFGLSFIT
-386 VVGYF
+386 AVGYF

-421 VSLYGLL
+421 VSLYSLIINTSPVTEGNSRGGQVQRLL
-428 TDTSYVA
+428 FGV
-435 EGDSRNRAI
+435 
-444 PKVICGIILAIT
+444 ILAIT
-456 LVMQLKGLYDGK
+456 LVMQVKGLYDGK
-468 VLFLYPEEKKEIEFA
+468 VLFLYPEEKNEKEFA
-483 TEHKDDDII
+483 TEHKDDVII
-492 YVYDNNNKWKMW
+492 YVYDNDNKWKMW

-515 IYCIDM
+515 IYCIEM

-533 ESGHAYAYVMRY
+533 EAKHAYAYVMRY
-545 DAGEKLINKFIEDN
+545 DAGKQLIHRFITDN
-559 PNINTAV
+559 PNLHTAV

>member
-1 MTDKDKEV
+1 MTDKAINVKEK
-9 RVTET
+9 EN

-26 FRIML
+26 FKIML

-39 AVALCFCVQ
+39 AVALCFCMQ

-81 ISEEF
+81 IAEEF
-86 HITPGRG
+86 CITPGMG

-131 GLILNLIFFV
+131 GLSLNLIFFV
-141 ICELLIIALANK
+141 ISELLIIAIANK
-153 VGNKNRAVTWFS
+153 IGNKNKAITWFS

-187 LTLECMTLILL
+187 LTSECMALILL
-198 HMNMLSYVKDTG
+198 HMNMLTDIKNIS
-210 DTYSGTNSA
+210 S
-219 DESNVGCDKG
+219 
-229 INLSKKNSLRLHGY
+229 LSRFV
-243 IKYLIPIAATVYI
+243 KYLIQIAVTVYI

-269 FVAAFTSLFLF
+269 FVAAFTTLYLF
-280 FRKSTRKT
+280 FSKNTRKA
-288 SYIYALSVIGS
+288 SYIYAITVIAGLLS
-299 LVLAVLSYPSCL
+299 AVLSYPASL

-338 LFVGLLDDYVLNR
+338 LFVGLIDDYVLNR

-377 LCFGLSLIT
+377 LCFGLSFIT
-386 VVGYF
+386 AVGYF

-421 VSLYGLL
+421 VSLYSLIIN
-428 TDTSYVA
+428 TSPVT
-435 EGDSRNRAI
+435 EGNSRGGQVQRQLFG
-444 PKVICGIILAIT
+444 VILAIT
-456 LVMQLKGLYDGK
+456 LVMQVKGLHDGK
-468 VLFLYPEEKKEIEFA
+468 VLFLYPEEKNEKEFA
-483 TEHKDDDII
+483 TEHKDDVII
-492 YVYDNNNKWKMW
+492 YVYDNDNKWKMW

-515 IYCIDM
+515 IYCIEM

-533 ESGHAYAYVMRY
+533 EAKHAYAYVMRY
-545 DAGEKLINKFIEDN
+545 DAGKQLIHRFITDN
-559 PNINTAV
+559 PNLHTAV

>member
-1 MTDKDKEV
+1 MTDKAINVREKEN
-9 RVTET
+9 

-26 FRIML
+26 FKIML

-39 AVALCFCVQ
+39 AVALCFCMQ

-73 GDWLSGSS
+73 GDWLSGST
-81 ISEEF
+81 IAEEF
-86 HITPGRG
+86 CITPGMG
-93 FNFPLVAQMQSFDV
+93 FNFPLVAQMRSFDV

-141 ICELLIIALANK
+141 ISELLIIAIANK
-153 VGNKNRAVTWFS
+153 VGNKNKAITWFS

-187 LTLECMTLILL
+187 LTSECMALILL
-198 HMNMLSYVKDTG
+198 HMNMLTDIKN
-210 DTYSGTNSA
+210 NS
-219 DESNVGCDKG
+219 S
-229 INLSKKNSLRLHGY
+229 LSRFV
-243 IKYLIPIAATVYI
+243 KYLIQIAVTVYI

-269 FVAAFTSLFLF
+269 FVAAFTTLYLF
-280 FRKSTRKT
+280 FSKNTRKT
-288 SYIYALSVIGS
+288 SYIYAITVIAGLLS
-299 LVLAVLSYPSCL
+299 AVLSYPASL

-338 LFVGLLDDYVLNR
+338 LFVGLIDDYVLNR

-377 LCFGLSLIT
+377 LCFGLSFIT
-386 VVGYF
+386 AVGYF

-421 VSLYGLL
+421 VSLYSLI
-428 TDTSYVA
+428 TNTSPVT
-435 EGDSRNRAI
+435 EGDSRGGQVQRLL
-444 PKVICGIILAIT
+444 VGVILAIT
-456 LVMQLKGLYDGK
+456 LVMQVKGLYDGK
-468 VLFLYPEEKKEIEFA
+468 VLFLYPEEKNEKEFA
-483 TEHKDDDII
+483 TEHKDDVII
-492 YVYDNNNKWKMW
+492 YVYDNDNKWKMW

-515 IYCIDM
+515 IYCIEM

-533 ESGHAYAYVMRY
+533 EAKHAYAYVMRY
-545 DAGEKLINKFIEDN
+545 DAGKQLIHRFITDN
-559 PNINTAV
+559 PNLHTAV

>member
-1 MTDKDKEV
+1 MTDKAINVREKEN
-9 RVTET
+9 

-26 FRIML
+26 FKIML

-39 AVALCFCVQ
+39 AVALCFCMQ

-73 GDWLSGSS
+73 GDWLSGSA
-81 ISEEF
+81 ITEEF
-86 HITPGRG
+86 CITPGKG

-141 ICELLIIALANK
+141 ISELLIIAIANK
-153 VGNKNRAVTWFS
+153 VGNKNKAITWFS

-187 LTLECMTLILL
+187 LTSECMALILL
-198 HMNMLSYVKDTG
+198 HMNMLTDIKNRS
-210 DTYSGTNSA
+210 S
-219 DESNVGCDKG
+219 
-229 INLSKKNSLRLHGY
+229 LSRFV
-243 IKYLIPIAATVYI
+243 KYLIQIAVTVYI

-269 FVAAFTSLFLF
+269 FVAAFTTLYLF
-280 FRKSTRKT
+280 FSKNTRKT
-288 SYIYALSVIGS
+288 SYIYAITVIAGLLS
-299 LVLAVLSYPSCL
+299 AVLSYPASL

-338 LFVGLLDDYVLNR
+338 LFVGLIDDYVLNR

-365 QVRFMNKRVSPN
+365 QARVMNKKVSPN
-377 LCFGLSLIT
+377 LCFGLSFIT
-386 VVGYF
+386 AVGYF

-421 VSLYGLL
+421 VSLYSLI
-428 TDTSYVA
+428 TNTSPVT
-435 EGDSRNRAI
+435 EGDSRGGQVQRLLFG
-444 PKVICGIILAIT
+444 VILAIT

-468 VLFLYPEEKKEIEFA
+468 VLFLYPEEKNEKEFA
-483 TEHKDDDII
+483 TEHKDDVII
-492 YVYDNNNKWKMW
+492 YVYDNDNKWKMW

-515 IYCIDM
+515 IYCIEM

-533 ESGHAYAYVMRY
+533 EAKHAYAYVMRY
-545 DAGEKLINKFIEDN
+545 DAGKQLIHRFITDN
-559 PNINTAV
+559 PNLHTAV

>member
-1 MTDKDKEV
+1 MTDKAINVKEK
-9 RVTET
+9 EN

-26 FRIML
+26 FKIML

-39 AVALCFCVQ
+39 AVALCFCMQ

-86 HITPGRG
+86 CITPGKG

-141 ICELLIIALANK
+141 ISELLIIAIANK
-153 VGNKNRAVTWFS
+153 VGNKNKAITWFS

-187 LTLECMTLILL
+187 LTSECMALILL
-198 HMNMLSYVKDTG
+198 HMNMLTD
-210 DTYSGTNSA
+210 
-219 DESNVGCDKG
+219 
-229 INLSKKNSLRLHGY
+229 IKNSGSLSRFV
-243 IKYLIPIAATVYI
+243 KYLIQIAVTVYI

-269 FVAAFTSLFLF
+269 FVAAFTTLYLF
-280 FRKSTRKT
+280 FSKSTRKT
-288 SYIYALSVIGS
+288 SYIYAITVIAGLLS
-299 LVLAVLSYPSCL
+299 AVLSYPASL

-338 LFVGLLDDYVLNR
+338 LFVGLIDDYVLNR

-377 LCFGLSLIT
+377 LCFGLSFIT
-386 VVGYF
+386 AVGYF

-421 VSLYGLL
+421 VSLYSLINN
-428 TDTSYVA
+428 TSPVT
-435 EGDSRNRAI
+435 EGDSRGGQVQRLLFG
-444 PKVICGIILAIT
+444 VILAIT
-456 LVMQLKGLYDGK
+456 LVMQFKGLYDGK
-468 VLFLYPEEKKEIEFA
+468 VLFLYPEEKNEKEFA
-483 TEHKDDDII
+483 TEHKDDVII
-492 YVYDNNNKWKMW
+492 YVYDNDNKWKMW

-515 IYCIDM
+515 IYCIEM

-533 ESGHAYAYVMRY
+533 EAKHAYAYVMRY
-545 DAGEKLINKFIEDN
+545 DAGKQLIHRFITDN
-559 PNINTAV
+559 PNLHTAV

>member
-1 MTDKDKEV
+1 MTDKAINVREKEN
-9 RVTET
+9 

-26 FRIML
+26 FKIML

-39 AVALCFCVQ
+39 AVALCFCMQ

-73 GDWLSGSS
+73 GDWLSGST

-86 HITPGRG
+86 CITPGKG

-141 ICELLIIALANK
+141 ISELLIIAIANK
-153 VGNKNRAVTWFS
+153 VGNKNKAITWFS

-187 LTLECMTLILL
+187 LTSECMALILL
-198 HMNMLSYVKDTG
+198 HMNMLTD
-210 DTYSGTNSA
+210 
-219 DESNVGCDKG
+219 
-229 INLSKKNSLRLHGY
+229 IKNSSSLSRFV
-243 IKYLIPIAATVYI
+243 KYLIQIAVTVYI

-269 FVAAFTSLFLF
+269 FVAAFTTLYLF
-280 FRKSTRKT
+280 FSKNTRKT
-288 SYIYALSVIGS
+288 SYIYAITVIAGLLS
-299 LVLAVLSYPSCL
+299 AVLSYPASL

-338 LFVGLLDDYVLNR
+338 LFVGLIDDYVLNR

-377 LCFGLSLIT
+377 LCFGLSFIT
-386 VVGYF
+386 AVGYF

-421 VSLYGLL
+421 VSLYSLI
-428 TDTSYVA
+428 TNTSPVT
-435 EGDSRNRAI
+435 EGDSRGGQVQRLLFG
-444 PKVICGIILAIT
+444 VILAIT
-456 LVMQLKGLYDGK
+456 LVMQVKGLYDGK
-468 VLFLYPEEKKEIEFA
+468 VLFLYPEEKNEKEFA
-483 TEHKDDDII
+483 TEHKDDVII
-492 YVYDNNNKWKMW
+492 YVYDNDNKWKMW

-515 IYCIDM
+515 IYCIEM

-533 ESGHAYAYVMRY
+533 EAKHAYAYVMRY
-545 DAGEKLINKFIEDN
+545 DAGKQLIHRFITDN
-559 PNINTAV
+559 PNLHTAV

>member
-1 MTDKDKEV
+1 MTDKAINVREKEN
-9 RVTET
+9 

-26 FRIML
+26 FKIML

-39 AVALCFCVQ
+39 AVALCFCMQ

-73 GDWLSGSS
+73 GDWLSGST
-81 ISEEF
+81 IAEEF
-86 HITPGRG
+86 CITPGMG

-141 ICELLIIALANK
+141 ISELLIIAIANK
-153 VGNKNRAVTWFS
+153 VGNNNKAITWFS

-187 LTLECMTLILL
+187 LTSECMALILL
-198 HMNMLSYVKDTG
+198 HMNMLTD
-210 DTYSGTNSA
+210 
-219 DESNVGCDKG
+219 
-229 INLSKKNSLRLHGY
+229 IKNSSSLSRFV
-243 IKYLIPIAATVYI
+243 KYLIQIAVTVYI

-269 FVAAFTSLFLF
+269 FVAAFTTLYLF
-280 FRKSTRKT
+280 FSKNTRKT
-288 SYIYALSVIGS
+288 SYIYAITVIAGLLS
-299 LVLAVLSYPSCL
+299 AVLSYPASL

-338 LFVGLLDDYVLNR
+338 LFVGLIDDYVLNR

-377 LCFGLSLIT
+377 LCFGLSFIT
-386 VVGYF
+386 AVGYF

-421 VSLYGLL
+421 VSLYSLI
-428 TDTSYVA
+428 TSTSPVT
-435 EGDSRNRAI
+435 EGDSRGGQVRRLLFG
-444 PKVICGIILAIT
+444 VILAIT
-456 LVMQLKGLYDGK
+456 LVMQVKGLYDGK
-468 VLFLYPEEKKEIEFA
+468 VLFLYPEEKNEKEFA
-483 TEHKDDDII
+483 TEHKDDVII
-492 YVYDNNNKWKMW
+492 YVYDNDNKWKMW

-515 IYCIDM
+515 IYCIEM

-533 ESGHAYAYVMRY
+533 EAKHAYAYVMRY
-545 DAGEKLINKFIEDN
+545 DAGKQLIHRFITDN
-559 PNINTAV
+559 PNLHTAV

>member
-1 MTDKDKEV
+1 MTDKAINVREKEN
-9 RVTET
+9 

-26 FRIML
+26 FKIML

-39 AVALCFCVQ
+39 AVALCFCMQ

-73 GDWLSGSS
+73 GDWLSGST
-81 ISEEF
+81 ITEEF
-86 HITPGRG
+86 CITPGMG

-141 ICELLIIALANK
+141 ISELLIIAIANK
-153 VGNKNRAVTWFS
+153 VGNKNKAITWFS

-187 LTLECMTLILL
+187 LTSECMALILL
-198 HMNMLSYVKDTG
+198 HMNMLTDIKN
-210 DTYSGTNSA
+210 NS
-219 DESNVGCDKG
+219 S
-229 INLSKKNSLRLHGY
+229 LSRFV
-243 IKYLIPIAATVYI
+243 KYLIQIAVTVYI

-269 FVAAFTSLFLF
+269 FVAAFTTLYLF
-280 FRKSTRKT
+280 FSKNTRKT
-288 SYIYALSVIGS
+288 SYIYAITVIAGLLS
-299 LVLAVLSYPSCL
+299 AVLSYPASL

-338 LFVGLLDDYVLNR
+338 LFVGLIDDYVLNR

-377 LCFGLSLIT
+377 LCFGLSFIT
-386 VVGYF
+386 AVGYF

-421 VSLYGLL
+421 VSLYSLI
-428 TDTSYVA
+428 TNTSPVT
-435 EGDSRNRAI
+435 EGDSRGGQVQRLL
-444 PKVICGIILAIT
+444 VGVILAIT
-456 LVMQLKGLYDGK
+456 LVMQVKGLYDGK
-468 VLFLYPEEKKEIEFA
+468 VLFLYPEEKNEKEFA
-483 TEHKDDDII
+483 TEHKDDVII
-492 YVYDNNNKWKMW
+492 YVYDNDNKWKMW

-515 IYCIDM
+515 IYCIEM

-533 ESGHAYAYVMRY
+533 EAKYAYAYVMRY
-545 DAGEKLINKFIEDN
+545 DAGKQLIHRFITVN
-559 PNINTAV
+559 PNLHTAV

>member
-1 MTDKDKEV
+1 MTDKAINVREKEN
-9 RVTET
+9 

-26 FRIML
+26 FKIML

-39 AVALCFCVQ
+39 AVALCFCMQ

-73 GDWLSGSS
+73 GDWLSGST
-81 ISEEF
+81 IKEEF
-86 HITPGRG
+86 CITPGMG

-141 ICELLIIALANK
+141 ISELLIIAIANK
-153 VGNKNRAVTWFS
+153 VGNKNKAITWFS

-187 LTLECMTLILL
+187 LTSECMALILL
-198 HMNMLSYVKDTG
+198 HMNMLTDIKN
-210 DTYSGTNSA
+210 NS
-219 DESNVGCDKG
+219 S
-229 INLSKKNSLRLHGY
+229 LSRFV
-243 IKYLIPIAATVYI
+243 KYLIQIAVTVYI

-269 FVAAFTSLFLF
+269 FVAAFTTLYLF
-280 FRKSTRKT
+280 FSKNTRKT
-288 SYIYALSVIGS
+288 SYIYAITVIAGLLS
-299 LVLAVLSYPSCL
+299 AVLSYPASL

-338 LFVGLLDDYVLNR
+338 LFVGLIDDYVLNR

-377 LCFGLSLIT
+377 LCFGLSFIT
-386 VVGYF
+386 AVGYF

-421 VSLYGLL
+421 VSLYSLI
-428 TDTSYVA
+428 TNTSPVT
-435 EGDSRNRAI
+435 EGDSRGGQVQRLLFG
-444 PKVICGIILAIT
+444 VILAIT
-456 LVMQLKGLYDGK
+456 LVMQVKGLYDGK
-468 VLFLYPEEKKEIEFA
+468 VLFLYPEEKNEKEFA
-483 TEHKDDDII
+483 TEHKDDVII
-492 YVYDNNNKWKMW
+492 YVYDNDNKWKMW

-515 IYCIDM
+515 IYCIEM

-533 ESGHAYAYVMRY
+533 EAKHAYAYVMRY
-545 DAGEKLINKFIEDN
+545 DAGKQLIHRFITDN
-559 PNINTAV
+559 PNLHTAV

>member
-1 MTDKDKEV
+1 MTDKAINVREKEN
-9 RVTET
+9 

-26 FRIML
+26 FKIML

-39 AVALCFCVQ
+39 AVALCFCMQ

-73 GDWLSGSS
+73 GDWLSGST
-81 ISEEF
+81 IAEEF
-86 HITPGRG
+86 CITPGMG

-131 GLILNLIFFV
+131 GLSLNLIFFV
-141 ICELLIIALANK
+141 ISELLIIAIADK
-153 VGNKNRAVTWFS
+153 VGNKNKAITWFS

-187 LTLECMTLILL
+187 LTSECMALILI
-198 HMNMLSYVKDTG
+198 HMNMLTD
-210 DTYSGTNSA
+210 
-219 DESNVGCDKG
+219 
-229 INLSKKNSLRLHGY
+229 IKNSSSLSRFV
-243 IKYLIPIAATVYI
+243 KYLIQIAVTVYI

-269 FVAAFTSLFLF
+269 FVAAFTTLYLF
-280 FRKSTRKT
+280 FSKNTRKT
-288 SYIYALSVIGS
+288 SYIYAITVIAGLLS
-299 LVLAVLSYPSCL
+299 AVLSYPASL

-338 LFVGLLDDYVLNR
+338 LFVGLIDDYVLNR

-365 QVRFMNKRVSPN
+365 QARFMNKRVSPN
-377 LCFGLSLIT
+377 LCFGLSFIT
-386 VVGYF
+386 AVGYF

-421 VSLYGLL
+421 VSLYSLI
-428 TDTSYVA
+428 TNTSPVT
-435 EGDSRNRAI
+435 EGDSRGGQVQRLL
-444 PKVICGIILAIT
+444 VGVILAIT
-456 LVMQLKGLYDGK
+456 LVMQVKGLYDGK
-468 VLFLYPEEKKEIEFA
+468 VLFLYPEEKSEKEFA
-483 TEHKDDDII
+483 TEHKDDVII
-492 YVYDNNNKWKMW
+492 YVYDNDNKWKMW

-515 IYCIDM
+515 IYCIEM

-533 ESGHAYAYVMRY
+533 EAKHAYAYVMRY
-545 DAGEKLINKFIEDN
+545 DAGKQLIHRFITDN
-559 PNINTAV
+559 PNLHTAV

>member
-1 MTDKDKEV
+1 MTDKAINVREKEN
-9 RVTET
+9 

-26 FRIML
+26 FKIML

-39 AVALCFCVQ
+39 AVALCFCMQ

-73 GDWLSGSS
+73 GDWLSGST
-81 ISEEF
+81 ITEEF
-86 HITPGRG
+86 CITPGMG
-93 FNFPLVAQMQSFDV
+93 FNLPLVAQMQSFDV

-141 ICELLIIALANK
+141 ISELLIIAIANK
-153 VGNKNRAVTWFS
+153 VGNNNKAITWFS

-187 LTLECMTLILL
+187 LTSECMALILL
-198 HMNMLSYVKDTG
+198 HMNMLTD
-210 DTYSGTNSA
+210 
-219 DESNVGCDKG
+219 
-229 INLSKKNSLRLHGY
+229 IKNSGSLSRFV
-243 IKYLIPIAATVYI
+243 KYLIQIAVTVYI

-269 FVAAFTSLFLF
+269 FVAAFTTLYLF
-280 FRKSTRKT
+280 FSKNTRKT
-288 SYIYALSVIGS
+288 SYIYAITVIAGLLS
-299 LVLAVLSYPSCL
+299 AVLSYPASL

-338 LFVGLLDDYVLNR
+338 LFVGLIDDYVLNR

-377 LCFGLSLIT
+377 LCFGLSFIT
-386 VVGYF
+386 AVGYF

-421 VSLYGLL
+421 VSLYSLIIN
-428 TDTSYVA
+428 TSPVT
-435 EGDSRNRAI
+435 EGDSRGGQFQRLL
-444 PKVICGIILAIT
+444 VGVILAIT
-456 LVMQLKGLYDGK
+456 LVMQFKGLYDGK
-468 VLFLYPEEKKEIEFA
+468 VLFLYPEEKSEKEFA
-483 TEHKDDDII
+483 TEHKDDVII
-492 YVYDNNNKWKMW
+492 YVYDNDNKWKMW

-515 IYCIDM
+515 IYCIEM

-533 ESGHAYAYVMRY
+533 EAKHAYAYVMRY
-545 DAGEKLINKFIEDN
+545 DAGKQLIHRFITDN
-559 PNINTAV
+559 PNLHTAV

>member
-1 MTDKDKEV
+1 MTDKAINVREKEN
-9 RVTET
+9 

-26 FRIML
+26 FKIML

-39 AVALCFCVQ
+39 AVALCFCMQ

-73 GDWLSGSS
+73 GDWLSGST
-81 ISEEF
+81 ITEEF
-86 HITPGRG
+86 CITPGKG

-141 ICELLIIALANK
+141 ISELLIIAIANK
-153 VGNKNRAVTWFS
+153 VGNKNKAITWFS

-187 LTLECMTLILL
+187 LTSECMALILL
-198 HMNMLSYVKDTG
+198 HMNMLTD
-210 DTYSGTNSA
+210 
-219 DESNVGCDKG
+219 
-229 INLSKKNSLRLHGY
+229 IKNSGSLSRFV
-243 IKYLIPIAATVYI
+243 KYLIQIAVTVYI

-269 FVAAFTSLFLF
+269 FVAAFTTLYLF
-280 FRKSTRKT
+280 FSKNTRKT
-288 SYIYALSVIGS
+288 SYIYAITVIAGLLS
-299 LVLAVLSYPSCL
+299 AVLSYPASL

-338 LFVGLLDDYVLNR
+338 LFVGLIDDYVLNR

-377 LCFGLSLIT
+377 LCFGLSFIT
-386 VVGYF
+386 AVGYF

-421 VSLYGLL
+421 VSLYSLIINPSPV
-428 TDTSYVA
+428 T
-435 EGDSRNRAI
+435 EGDSRGGQVQRLLFG
-444 PKVICGIILAIT
+444 VILAIT
-456 LVMQLKGLYDGK
+456 LVMQVKGLYDGK
-468 VLFLYPEEKKEIEFA
+468 VLFLYPEEKNEKEFA
-483 TEHKDDDII
+483 TEHKDDVII
-492 YVYDNNNKWKMW
+492 YVYDNDNKWKMW

-515 IYCIDM
+515 IYCIEM

-533 ESGHAYAYVMRY
+533 EAKHAYAYVMRY
-545 DAGEKLINKFIEDN
+545 DAGKQLIHRFITDN
-559 PNINTAV
+559 PNLHTAV

>member
-1 MTDKDKEV
+1 MTDKAINVREKEN
-9 RVTET
+9 

-19 KPKADTA
+19 KPQADTA
-26 FRIML
+26 FKIML

-39 AVALCFCVQ
+39 AVALCFCMQ

-73 GDWLSGSS
+73 GDWLSGST
-81 ISEEF
+81 IAEEF
-86 HITPGRG
+86 CITPGMG

-141 ICELLIIALANK
+141 ISELLIIAIANK
-153 VGNKNRAVTWFS
+153 VGNNNKAITWFS

-187 LTLECMTLILL
+187 LTSECMALILL
-198 HMNMLSYVKDTG
+198 HMNMLTDIKNRS
-210 DTYSGTNSA
+210 S
-219 DESNVGCDKG
+219 
-229 INLSKKNSLRLHGY
+229 LSRFV
-243 IKYLIPIAATVYI
+243 KYLIQIAVTVYI

-269 FVAAFTSLFLF
+269 FVAAFTTLYLF
-280 FRKSTRKT
+280 FSKNTRKA
-288 SYIYALSVIGS
+288 SYIYAITVIAGLLS
-299 LVLAVLSYPSCL
+299 AVLSYPASL

-365 QVRFMNKRVSPN
+365 QARFMNKKVSPN
-377 LCFGLSLIT
+377 LCFGLSFIT
-386 VVGYF
+386 AVGYF

-421 VSLYGLL
+421 VSLYSLINN
-428 TDTSYVA
+428 TSPVT
-435 EGDSRNRAI
+435 EGDSRGGQFQRLL
-444 PKVICGIILAIT
+444 VGVILAIT
-456 LVMQLKGLYDGK
+456 LVMQFKGLYDGK
-468 VLFLYPEEKKEIEFA
+468 VLFLYPEEKNEKEFA
-483 TEHKDDDII
+483 TEHKDDVII
-492 YVYDNNNKWKMW
+492 YVYDNDNKWKMW

-515 IYCIDM
+515 IYCIEM

-533 ESGHAYAYVMRY
+533 EAKHAYAYVMRY
-545 DAGEKLINKFIEDN
+545 DAGKQLIHRFITDN
-559 PNINTAV
+559 PNLHTAV

>member
-1 MTDKDKEV
+1 MTDKAINVREKEN
-9 RVTET
+9 

-26 FRIML
+26 FKIML

-39 AVALCFCVQ
+39 AVALCFCMQ

-73 GDWLSGSS
+73 GDWLSGST
-81 ISEEF
+81 IAEEF
-86 HITPGRG
+86 CITPGKG

-141 ICELLIIALANK
+141 ISELLIIAIANK
-153 VGNKNRAVTWFS
+153 VGNKNKAITWFS

-187 LTLECMTLILL
+187 LTSECMALILI
-198 HMNMLSYVKDTG
+198 HMNMLTD
-210 DTYSGTNSA
+210 
-219 DESNVGCDKG
+219 
-229 INLSKKNSLRLHGY
+229 IKNSSSLSRFV
-243 IKYLIPIAATVYI
+243 KYLIQIAVTVYI

-269 FVAAFTSLFLF
+269 FVAAFTTLYLF
-280 FRKSTRKT
+280 FSKNTRKT
-288 SYIYALSVIGS
+288 SYIYAITVIAGLLS
-299 LVLAVLSYPSCL
+299 AVLSYPASL

-338 LFVGLLDDYVLNR
+338 LFVGLIDDYVLNR

-377 LCFGLSLIT
+377 LCFGLSFIT
-386 VVGYF
+386 AVGYF

-421 VSLYGLL
+421 VSLYSLI
-428 TDTSYVA
+428 TNTSPVT
-435 EGDSRNRAI
+435 EGDSRGGQVQRLL
-444 PKVICGIILAIT
+444 VGVILAIT
-456 LVMQLKGLYDGK
+456 LVMQVKGLYDGK
-468 VLFLYPEEKKEIEFA
+468 VLFLYPEEKNEKEFA
-483 TEHKDDDII
+483 TEHKDDVII
-492 YVYDNNNKWKMW
+492 YVYDNDNKWKMW

-515 IYCIDM
+515 IYCIEM
-521 NHEGGIDNRELL
+521 NHEGGIDNKELL
-533 ESGHAYAYVMRY
+533 ETKHAYAYVMRY
-545 DAGEKLINKFIEDN
+545 DAGKQLIHRFITDN
-559 PNINTAV
+559 PNLHTAV

>member
-1 MTDKDKEV
+1 MTDKAINVREKEN
-9 RVTET
+9 

-26 FRIML
+26 FKIML

-39 AVALCFCVQ
+39 AVALCFCMQ

-73 GDWLSGSS
+73 GDWLSGST
-81 ISEEF
+81 IAEEF
-86 HITPGRG
+86 CITPGMG

-141 ICELLIIALANK
+141 ISELLIIAIANK
-153 VGNKNRAVTWFS
+153 VGNKNKAITWFS

-187 LTLECMTLILL
+187 LTSECMALILL
-198 HMNMLSYVKDTG
+198 HMNMLTD
-210 DTYSGTNSA
+210 
-219 DESNVGCDKG
+219 
-229 INLSKKNSLRLHGY
+229 IKNSSSLSRFV
-243 IKYLIPIAATVYI
+243 KYLIQIAVTVYI

-269 FVAAFTSLFLF
+269 FVAAFTTLYLF
-280 FRKSTRKT
+280 FSKNTRKT
-288 SYIYALSVIGS
+288 SYIYAITVIAGLLS
-299 LVLAVLSYPSCL
+299 AVLSYPASL

-338 LFVGLLDDYVLNR
+338 LFVGLIDDYVLNR

-377 LCFGLSLIT
+377 LCFGLSFIT
-386 VVGYF
+386 AVGYF

-421 VSLYGLL
+421 VSLYSLIIN
-428 TDTSYVA
+428 TSPIT
-435 EGDSRNRAI
+435 EGDSRGGQVQRLLFG
-444 PKVICGIILAIT
+444 VILAIT
-456 LVMQLKGLYDGK
+456 LVMQVKGLYDGK
-468 VLFLYPEEKKEIEFA
+468 VLFLYPEEKNEKEFA
-483 TEHKDDDII
+483 TEHKDDVII
-492 YVYDNNNKWKMW
+492 YVYDNDNKWKMW

-515 IYCIDM
+515 IYCIEM

-533 ESGHAYAYVMRY
+533 EAKHAYAYVMRY
-545 DAGEKLINKFIEDN
+545 DAGKQLIHRFITDN
-559 PNINTAV
+559 PNLHTAV